1 LLIDQQ
7 KYFGFYIDDID
18 TAQQNPKVMAQAM
31 EEAAYALR
39 DEADKYVA
47 GLFNGAGTGI
57 GGAGGTQITTGNA
70 YEKLV
75 ELSVALDENNVP
87 KAGRWVIVP
96 SWVHGKLL
104 QDSRF
109 VSSGS
114 SQAEERLQN
123 GVVGFA
129 AGFSILTSNNV
140 KKEVVTGTDVWRC
153 MAGYAGAISY
163 AEQIMSVEAF
173 RPENRFADA
182 VKGLHVFGAK
192 VVRPEGLVILNAKQ

>member
-1 LLIDQQ
+1 
-7 KYFGFYIDDID
+7 
-18 TAQQNPKVMAQAM
+18 MAQAM

-47 GLFNGAGTGI
+47 GLYIDALNGI
-57 GGAGGTQITTGNA
+57 GGSGGTQITATNA

-75 ELSVALDENNVP
+75 DLSVILDENNVP
-87 KAGRWVIVP
+87 KAGRWVVIP

-109 VSSGS
+109 VASGS
-114 SQAEERLQN
+114 DNAENRLQN

-129 AGFSILTSNNV
+129 AGFSVLTSNNIV
-140 KKEVVTGTDVWRC
+140 KENVGGADVWRA

-182 VKGLHVFGAK
+182 VKGLHVYGAK
-192 VVRPEGLVILNAKQ
+192 LVRPDGVAILNAKQ